1 MSSIEREEFV
11 PDEELKGLL
20 ERWVSPGPSRV
31 LDTRVAT
38 SFAREFSGAEGLSQ
52 STLLPQ
58 TREEVVTMKFCS
70 RCEEEFAD
78 KFSFCPVDGT
88 PLTTRATETSEPSVT
103 VRKAEPSVI
112 LSQPEPS
119 VTKADPSLT
128 FSKAEP
134 SVPKVDP
141 SLTVNR
147 DEPSETVSREEW
159 PPQMF
164 ISSRPAKR
172 AASAHRAEAAAASST
187 ALVKRE
193 EYHLT
198 FLDDS
203 GLGARLT
210 HEIKDVAHEYE
221 LTWPEFKRDP
231 FGFTK
236 RTFIGY
242 GQMLRKFLGKPNV
255 TLAMGAAVF
264 AMLALVGVVV
274 GMERAQSANTGRF
287 GLIAFAVVAAALLI
301 ALFSTMLG
309 RERGA
314 AVMGAEPS
322 DSRSVV
328 SGMISAFVFLFLI
341 LGGVIWLDH
350 KQKARDLVAQNQ
362 EDLQV
367 EQVIDIPDEQPTPEP
382 GTAGLNKGSGGGSK
396 PKPEKAAGG
405 GGGGRQDP
413 KPASF
418 GKTPQASLEVPQ
430 VVAPDPKPP
439 QIKNPSLPVAATVV
453 ADPLLVPPDA
463 RVLPYGDFKS
473 KSTDPSSGPGTGNGI
488 GTGTG
493 GGIGPGEGGGI
504 GPGRGGN
511 IGGGDR
517 NDGGGGPGG
526 GGGGGYDRIFTGKEV
541 TSKARL
547 ISKPE
552 PQYTE
557 DARKNQITGTVVLK
571 VVFASNGS
579 VTNIRTV
586 SGLPYGLTERAIA
599 AARQIKFVPATKDGH
614 QVSMWMQLE
623 YNFNLY

>member
-1 MSSIEREEFV
+1 MSSVEREDEFASE
-11 PDEELKGLL
+11 DELKALL
-20 ERWVSPGPSRV
+20 ERWIAPGPSRV
-31 LDTRVAT
+31 LDKRVAT
-38 SFAREFSGAEGLSQ
+38 SFAREFSGADGLSKSMAE
-52 STLLPQ
+52 STLLPH

-88 PLTTRATETSEPSVT
+88 VLTVVGRQETEPSVT
-103 VRKAEPSVI
+103 V
-112 LSQPEPS
+112 
-119 VTKADPSLT
+119 TKT
-128 FSKAEP
+128 E
-134 SVPKVDP
+134 P
-141 SLTVNR
+141 SLTVSKP
-147 DEPSETVSREEW
+147 DPSVTRAKESAAPGVVVSSYSK
-159 PPQMF
+159 
-164 ISSRPAKR
+164 SSESPTGESTY
-172 AASAHRAEAAAASST
+172 ASAHSPSS
-187 ALVKRE
+187 ALALRDE
-193 EYHLT
+193 FHLT
-198 FLDDS
+198 IMDDA
-203 GLGARLT
+203 GLVSRLA
-210 HEIKDVAHEYE
+210 HELRDTAHEYE

-236 RTFIGY
+236 RTFVGY
-242 GQMLRKFLGKPNV
+242 SQMLRKFLAKPNV
-255 TLAMGAAVF
+255 LLAMGAAF
-264 AMLALVGVVV
+264 LAMLALVGAVVL
-274 GMERAQSANTGRF
+274 MDRTQSSKTSKA
-287 GLIAFAVVAAALLI
+287 GLIGFAVVAAGLLI
-301 ALFSTMLG
+301 ALFSTWLG

-328 SGMISAFVFLFLI
+328 SGMVSAFVFLFLI

-350 KQKARDLVAQNQ
+350 KQRAEDQIAQNQ
-362 EDLQV
+362 EELQV
-367 EQVIDIPDEQPTPEP
+367 EQIIDIPDEQPTPEP
-382 GTAGLNKGSGGGSK
+382 GTAGLNKGKGGGSK
-396 PKPEKAAGG
+396 PKQEQARGG

-418 GKTPQASLEVPQ
+418 GKTPQASLTVPQ

-473 KSTDPSSGPGTGNGI
+473 KSTDPSSGPGSGNGI

-517 NDGGGGPGG
+517 NDGGGGAGG
-526 GGGGGYDRIFTGKEV
+526 GGGGGYDRIFTGKDV

-557 DARKNQITGTVVLK
+557 DARKNQVTGTVVLK
-571 VVFASNGS
+571 VVFASNGT

>member
-1 MSSIEREEFV
+1 MGVEPEEEFV
-11 PDEELKGLL
+11 SDDELKSLL
-20 ERWVSPGPSRV
+20 KRWVAPGPSRV
-31 LDTRVAT
+31 LDKRIVT
-38 SFAREFSGAEGLSQ
+38 SFAREFSGAE
-52 STLLPQ
+52 
-58 TREEVVTMKFCS
+58 EVVLMKFCS
-70 RCEEEFAD
+70 VCKEEFAD
-78 KFSFCPVDGT
+78 KFSFCPVDGN
-88 PLTTRATETSEPSVT
+88 PLTVNTPPVEDPSLTIDRDPSVT
-103 VRKAEPSVI
+103 V
-112 LSQPEPS
+112 
-119 VTKADPSLT
+119 
-128 FSKAEP
+128 
-134 SVPKVDP
+134 
-141 SLTVNR
+141 
-147 DEPSETVSREEW
+147 SRNN
-159 PPQMF
+159 Q
-164 ISSRPAKR
+164 
-172 AASAHRAEAAAASST
+172 SAGITSAAAYNASTEEPAANDPIYVASGT
-187 ALVKRE
+187 SSALALRD

-198 FLDDS
+198 IMDDS
-203 GLGARLT
+203 GLMARLS
-210 HEIKDVAHEYE
+210 HELKDTAHQYE

-236 RTFIGY
+236 RAFVGY
-242 GQMLRKFLGKPNV
+242 GQKLRQFLGKPNV
-255 TLAMGAAVF
+255 LIAMGAAFLGMV
-264 AMLALVGVVV
+264 ALVGAVVL
-274 GMERAQSANTGRF
+274 MDRAQGARASRV
-287 GLIAFAVVAAALLI
+287 GLILFSLIASGLLV
-301 ALFSTMLG
+301 ALFSTWLG

-328 SGMISAFVFLFLI
+328 AAMVSSFVFLFAI
-341 LGGVIWLDH
+341 LGIIIGIDY
-350 KQKARDLVAQNQ
+350 KQRRQEAIAQNQ
-362 EDLQV
+362 EELQV
-367 EQVIDIPDEQPTPEP
+367 EQMLDIPDEQPTPDP

-405 GGGGRQDP
+405 GGGGREEA

-418 GKTPQASLEVPQ
+418 GKVPQASLTIPQ

-453 ADPLLVPPDA
+453 ADPMLVPPDA
-463 RVLPYGDFKS
+463 RVLPYGDYKS

-493 GGIGPGEGGGI
+493 GGIGPGEGGGL

-526 GGGGGYDRIFTGKEV
+526 GGGGGYDRIFTGKDV
-541 TSKARL
+541 TTKARL

-557 DARKNQITGTVVLK
+557 DARKNQVTGTVVLK
-571 VVFASNGS
+571 VVFASNGTVS
-579 VTNIRTV
+579 NIRTV

>member
-1 MSSIEREEFV
+1 
-11 PDEELKGLL
+11 
-20 ERWVSPGPSRV
+20 
-31 LDTRVAT
+31 
-38 SFAREFSGAEGLSQ
+38 
-52 STLLPQ
+52 
-58 TREEVVTMKFCS
+58 MKFCS
-70 RCEEEFAD
+70 KCQEEFAD

-88 PLTTRATETSEPSVT
+88 PLTVVSANVADDPSVT
-103 VRKAEPSVI
+103 VSR
-112 LSQPEPS
+112 
-119 VTKADPSLT
+119 
-128 FSKAEP
+128 
-134 SVPKVDP
+134 
-141 SLTVNR
+141 N
-147 DEPSETVSREEW
+147 DEPSATEW
-159 PPQMF
+159 V
-164 ISSRPAKR
+164 
-172 AASAHRAEAAAASST
+172 AANSFTADARAEQPAEINEPVYPTSNNAAGAGESASE
-187 ALVKRE
+187 ALVLRD

-203 GLGARLT
+203 GLTSRLGRRLSDVT
-210 HEIKDVAHEYE
+210 HEYQ

-236 RTFIGY
+236 RTFVGY
-242 GQMLRKFLGKPNV
+242 GKMVREFLGKPNV
-255 TLAMGAAVF
+255 LIAMGAAF
-264 AMLALVGVVV
+264 LGMIALVAAVAL
-274 GMERAQSANTGRF
+274 MDRSQSSGASKA
-287 GLIAFAVVAAALLI
+287 GLITFSIIAAGLLV
-301 ALFSTMLG
+301 ALFSTWLG

-328 SGMISAFVFLFLI
+328 IAMVASFVFLFAI
-341 LGGVIWLDH
+341 LGAVVAIDRRGQGL
-350 KQKARDLVAQNQ
+350 LAQNG
-362 EDLQV
+362 EGNEELQL
-367 EQVIDIPDEQPTPEP
+367 EQMFDIPDEQPTPDP

-396 PKPEKAAGG
+396 PKPERPQGG
-405 GGGGRQDP
+405 GGGGREEA

-418 GKTPQASLEVPQ
+418 GKVPQASLDVPQ

-439 QIKNPSLPVAATVV
+439 QIKNPSLPVAATIV
-453 ADPLLVPPDA
+453 ADPMLVPPDA
-463 RVLPYGDFKS
+463 RVLPYGDYKS

-493 GGIGPGEGGGI
+493 GGIGPGEGGGL

-511 IGGGDR
+511 IGGGDFR
-517 NDGGGGPGG
+517 AGGGGPGG
-526 GGGGGYDRIFTGKEV
+526 GGGGDYSRIFTGREV

-571 VVFASNGS
+571 VVFASNGT

>member
-1 MSSIEREEFV
+1 MGVEPEEEFTS
-11 PDEELKGLL
+11 DNELKSLL
-20 ERWVSPGPSRV
+20 ERWVVPGPSRV
-31 LDTRVAT
+31 LDERIET
-38 SFAREFSGAEGLSQ
+38 SFAREFSDADRLSQ
-52 STLLPQ
+52 SVLLTQ
-58 TREEVVTMKFCS
+58 RREEVVSMKFCS
-70 RCEEEFAD
+70 VCEEEFAE

-88 PLTTRATETSEPSVT
+88 PLTDVSSNGD
-103 VRKAEPSVI
+103 
-112 LSQPEPS
+112 
-119 VTKADPSLT
+119 DPSLT
-128 FSKAEP
+128 IDSADKSPKIEVPFSQPAMSEP
-134 SVPKVDP
+134 VY
-141 SLTVNR
+141 
-147 DEPSETVSREEW
+147 
-159 PPQMF
+159 
-164 ISSRPAKR
+164 
-172 AASAHRAEAAAASST
+172 AAASDSS
-187 ALVKRE
+187 ASAMVLRD

-198 FLDDS
+198 MLDDA
-203 GLGARLT
+203 GLVARLS
-210 HEIKDVAHEYE
+210 HELKDVAHEYE

-242 GQMLRKFLGKPNV
+242 GQMFVKFLRKPNV
-255 TLAMGAAVF
+255 LLAMGAAVLG
-264 AMLALVGVVV
+264 MLALVGAIFIMDRSQST
-274 GMERAQSANTGRF
+274 GASRA
-287 GLIAFAVVAAALLI
+287 GLIAFVVLAGGLLV
-301 ALFSTMLG
+301 ALFSTWLG

-328 SGMISAFVFLFLI
+328 AAMVSSFVFLFVVLGLI
-341 LGGVIWLDH
+341 LWMDSRS
-350 KQKARDLVAQNQ
+350 KQTGLVAENS
-362 EDLQV
+362 EELQL
-367 EQVIDIPDEQPTPEP
+367 QQLLDIPDEQPTPDP

-405 GGGGRQDP
+405 GGGGREDP

-418 GKTPQASLEVPQ
+418 GKVPQASLEVPQ

-453 ADPLLVPPDA
+453 ADPMLVPPDA
-463 RVLPYGDFKS
+463 RVLPYGDYKS

-493 GGIGPGEGGGI
+493 GGIGPGEGGGL

-511 IGGGDR
+511 IGGGDF
-517 NDGGGGPGG
+517 NAGGGGPG
-526 GGGGGYDRIFTGKEV
+526 GGGGGYDRIFTGREV

-547 ISKPE
+547 LSKPE

-557 DARKNQITGTVVLK
+557 EARKNQIVGTVVLK
-571 VVFASNGS
+571 CVFSSNGT

-586 SGLPYGLTERAIA
+586 SGLPNGLTEKAIA

-614 QVSMWMQLE
+614 PVSMWMQLE

>member
-1 MSSIEREEFV
+1 MSRVEREDEFV
-11 PDEELKGLL
+11 SEDDLKALL
-20 ERWVSPGPSRV
+20 ENWIAPGPSKL
-31 LDTRVAT
+31 LDKRIET
-38 SFAREFSGAEGLSQ
+38 SFAREFSGAAGLAQ
-52 STLLPQ
+52 SMPLPQ
-58 TREEVVTMKFCS
+58 TREEVVTMKFCT

-88 PLTTRATETSEPSVT
+88 PLTVVARQETEPSLTVSKPEPSVT
-103 VRKAEPSVI
+103 VQKASDVPVTVAAYEDVNEPGVAEP
-112 LSQPEPS
+112 
-119 VTKADPSLT
+119 AY
-128 FSKAEP
+128 AG
-134 SVPKVDP
+134 
-141 SLTVNR
+141 
-147 DEPSETVSREEW
+147 
-159 PPQMF
+159 
-164 ISSRPAKR
+164 
-172 AASAHRAEAAAASST
+172 ST
-187 ALVKRE
+187 ALTVRD

-198 FLDDS
+198 IMDDS
-203 GLGARLT
+203 GLVARLA
-210 HEIKDVAHEYE
+210 HEVRDVAHEYE

-236 RTFIGY
+236 RTFVGY
-242 GQMLRKFLGKPNV
+242 GQMLGKFLGKPNV
-255 TLAMGAAVF
+255 MIAMGAAF
-264 AMLALVGVVV
+264 LAMVALVGAVIL
-274 GMERAQSANTGRF
+274 MDRSASTKSSRF
-287 GLIAFAVVAAALLI
+287 GLIGFAIVAGGLLI

-341 LGGVIWLDH
+341 LGAVIWLER
-350 KQKARDLVAQNQ
+350 KQAASAQLAQNQ
-362 EDLQV
+362 EELQV
-367 EQVIDIPDEQPTPEP
+367 EQMIDIPDEQPTPEP

-418 GKTPQASLEVPQ
+418 GKTPQASLTVPQ

-526 GGGGGYDRIFTGKEV
+526 GGGGGYDRIFTGRDV
-541 TSKARL
+541 TTKARL

>member
-1 MSSIEREEFV
+1 MGVEPEDEFV
-11 PDEELKGLL
+11 SEDQLKSLL
-20 ERWVSPGPSRV
+20 DRWIVPEPSRV
-31 LDTRVAT
+31 LDKRIAT
-38 SFAREFSGAEGLSQ
+38 SFQREVKGADGLSQ
-52 STLLPQ
+52 SVLLPQ
-58 TREEVVTMKFCS
+58 RREEVVLMKFCT

-88 PLTTRATETSEPSVT
+88 PLTAVELKPDE
-103 VRKAEPSVI
+103 
-112 LSQPEPS
+112 
-119 VTKADPSLT
+119 
-128 FSKAEP
+128 
-134 SVPKVDP
+134 DP
-141 SLTVNR
+141 SLTVSKE
-147 DEPSETVSREEW
+147 EPEQWVENNGSYPNESVVDSTPVSTQ
-159 PPQMF
+159 PVF
-164 ISSRPAKR
+164 
-172 AASAHRAEAAAASST
+172 AATSAL
-187 ALVKRE
+187 ALRE

-198 FLDDS
+198 IMDDA
-203 GLGARLT
+203 GLLARLS
-210 HEIKDVAHEYE
+210 HELKDVSHEYE

-242 GQMLRKFLGKPNV
+242 GQMLKRFLSIPYIRV
-255 TLAMGAAVF
+255 AIGAGFV
-264 AMLALVGVVV
+264 AMLALVGVV
-274 GMERAQSANTGRF
+274 MLMDRTQSTRTSRF
-287 GLIAFAVVAAALLI
+287 GLIGFSMLAAGLLI
-301 ALFSTMLG
+301 ALFTTWIG

-322 DSRSVV
+322 DSRSVIFAMV
-328 SGMISAFVFLFLI
+328 ASFVFLFVI
-341 LGGVIWLDH
+341 LGIVVGLDYRH
-350 KQKARDLVAQNQ
+350 RQYLAQNPTQ
-362 EDLQV
+362 EELEVQ
-367 EQVIDIPDEQPTPEP
+367 QMLDIPNEQPTPDP

-396 PKPEKAAGG
+396 PKPERAQGG
-405 GGGGRQDP
+405 GGGGREEQ

-418 GKTPQASLEVPQ
+418 GKPPQASLDVPQ

-453 ADPLLVPPDA
+453 ADPMLVPPDT
-463 RVLPYGDFKS
+463 RVLPYGDYKS

-488 GTGTG
+488 GTGQG
-493 GGIGPGEGGGI
+493 GGIGPGEGGGL

-511 IGGGDR
+511 IGGGDF
-517 NDGGGGPGG
+517 NAGGGGPGG
-526 GGGGGYDRIFTGKEV
+526 GGGGDYSRIFTGKEV

-571 VVFASNGS
+571 VVFASSGQ

-599 AARQIKFVPATKDGH
+599 AARLIKFVPATKDGH